1 MNYIDSI
8 DGIEVTKLRKL
19 IDSKKA
25 YFPSTKGYAKQ
36 KLQEEIMFF
45 ENEILPALIV
55 KTSVQI
61 SEFSKQSAKWM
72 DLALTHKCNA
82 LLIYQPLDE
91 NYIDRPK
98 IGFVNP
104 RANQT
109 FGTFGA
115 MEVYVTMDNM
125 DGNGA
130 KANPYLLPLNVLQL

>member
-19 IDSKKA
+19 IDSKKV
-25 YFPSTKGYAKQ
+25 YFPNAKGYAKQ
-36 KLQEEIMFF
+36 KLQEEIMFL
-45 ENEILPALIV
+45 ETEILPALLV
-55 KTSVQI
+55 KTSIQI

-91 NYIDRPK
+91 SYIDRPK

-104 RANQT
+104 RALQELR
-109 FGTFGA
+109 TFGA
-115 MEVYVTMDNM
+115 MDIFVEMINM

-130 KANPYLLPLNVLQL
+130 KVNPDLLYLSALQ